1 MCDGGGTAHS
11 SADESYLRR
20 KGNIYNVEDT
30 NFCRIAVAGEEV
42 VILILT

>member
-11 SADESYLRR
+11 SADESYPRR
-20 KGNIYNVEDT
+20 KGDIYYLKDT